1 MNFSI
6 VYQPSLAAYE
16 RSPET
21 GLRNAYQREHRFAGK
36 HAFGQ
41 GSSTLFANNQQQMDA
56 FN

>member
-41 GSSTLFANNQQQMDA
+41 GSSTSFANNQQQMDA